1 MVHLIIG
8 QESGGEIHISV
19 DSDDESI
26 MDWAVSYGSEAFPN
40 DDAELKPCGGVD
52 CAWFK
57 GNWYKV
63 WRRGDSDWTAPVG
76 GS

>member
-1 MVHLIIG
+1 MLHLIIG
-8 QESGGEIHISV
+8 QESGGEIHVSI

-26 MDWAVSYGSEAFPN
+26 VDWAVSYGSEAFPN
-40 DDAELKPCGGVD
+40 DAGLEPCDGAD

-57 GNWYKV
+57 GDWYKV
-63 WRRGDSDWTAPVG
+63 LRRSDSEWTAPVG